1 MEKLKF
7 AWDVVKGLPK
17 EIIEDHEARE
27 ELDNELFNIV
37 IAFIPVY
44 ILCAVLHAKY
54 GV

>member
-17 EIIEDHEARE
+17 EIIDDREARE
-27 ELDNELFNIV
+27 DLDSQLFTIA

-44 ILCAVLHAKY
+44 ILCTVLHAKY